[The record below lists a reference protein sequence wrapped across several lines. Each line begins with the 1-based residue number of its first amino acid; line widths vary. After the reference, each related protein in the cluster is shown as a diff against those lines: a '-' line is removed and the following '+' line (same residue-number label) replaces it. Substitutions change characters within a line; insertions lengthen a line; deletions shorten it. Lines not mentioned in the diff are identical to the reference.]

1 MTWEQA
7 LAPSLEQTLNL
18 ILSDLANFFGT
29 TTAAIQ
35 AQLPHFLAEY
45 GQYHTLTEM
54 PWFVLCGTFIFGIV
68 AFGWAGLYYCTCEY
82 KSTKPFIIGLIIIAV
97 IVYFLAIGLPII
109 TCLIAPE
116 FVGIE
121 ALMRDLKILT
131 QN

>member
-1 MTWEQA
+1 MSEI
-7 LAPSLEQTLNL
+7 LETTLSE
-18 ILSDLANFFGT
+18 ILVQLANFFGT

-54 PWFVLCGTFIFGIV
+54 PWFVLSGTFILGLLIL
-68 AFGWAGLYYCTCEY
+68 GWAGLYYGVCERN
-82 KSTKPFIIGLIIIAV
+82 STKPFVIGLIIIAV

-109 TCLIAPE
+109 TCLVAPE

>member
-1 MTWEQA
+1 MSEI
-7 LAPSLEQTLNL
+7 LETTLSE
-18 ILSDLANFFGT
+18 ILVQLSNFFGT

-54 PWFVLCGTFIFGIV
+54 PWYVLSGTFIIGV
-68 AFGWAGLYYCTCEY
+68 LMAAWAGLYYGLCEFD
-82 KSTKPFIIGLIIIAV
+82 STKPFVIGLIIISV

-109 TCLIAPE
+109 TCLVAPE

-121 ALMRDLKILT
+121 ALLRELKILA
-131 QN
+131 QS

>member
-1 MTWEQA
+1 MSEI
-7 LAPSLEQTLNL
+7 LETTLSE
-18 ILSDLANFFGT
+18 ILVQLANFFGT

-54 PWFVLCGTFIFGIV
+54 PWFIFCGTFIFVVLVG
-68 AFGWAGLYYCTCEY
+68 GWAGLYYEVFNGT
-82 KSTKPFIIGLIIIAV
+82 KLKPFIIGVIIIA
-97 IVYFLAIGLPII
+97 IIIYFLAIGLPII
-109 TCLIAPE
+109 TCLVAPE

-131 QN
+131 QH

>member
-1 MTWEQA
+1 MSEILETTLSEILVQ
-7 LAPSLEQTLNL
+7 LA
-18 ILSDLANFFGT
+18 DFFGT

-54 PWFVLCGTFIFGIV
+54 PWFVFSGTFILGLLV
-68 AFGWAGLYYCTCEY
+68 LGWAGLYYCVCECD
-82 KSTKPFIIGLIIIAV
+82 STKPFVIGLIIIAV
-97 IVYFLAIGLPII
+97 IVYSLAVGLPII
-109 TCLIAPE
+109 TCLVAPE

-131 QN
+131 QH

>member
-1 MTWEQA
+1 MSEI
-7 LAPSLEQTLNL
+7 LETTLSE
-18 ILSDLANFFGT
+18 ILVQLANFFGT

-35 AQLPHFLAEY
+35 AQLPYFLAEY

-54 PWFVLCGTFIFGIV
+54 PWFVFSGTFIIGV
-68 AFGWAGLYYCTCEY
+68 LAVGWAGLYYGVCDC
-82 KSTKPFIIGLIIIAV
+82 KSTKPFVIGLIIIAV

-121 ALMRDLKILT
+121 ALLRELRILA

>member
-1 MTWEQA
+1 MSEI
-7 LAPSLEQTLNL
+7 LETTLSE
-18 ILSDLANFFGT
+18 ILVQLANFFGT

-54 PWFVLCGTFIFGIV
+54 PWFVLSGTFIFGIV
-68 AFGWAGLYYCTCEY
+68 AFGWAGLYYCICER

-97 IVYFLAIGLPII
+97 IIYSLAVGLPII
-109 TCLIAPE
+109 TCLVAPE

-121 ALMRDLKILT
+121 ALMRDLKVLT
-131 QN
+131 QS

>member
-1 MTWEQA
+1 MSEI
-7 LAPSLEQTLNL
+7 LETTLSE
-18 ILSDLANFFGT
+18 ILVQLANFFGT
-29 TTAAIQ
+29 TTAAVQ

-54 PWFVLCGTFIFGIV
+54 PWFVISGTFMFGIV
-68 AFGWAGLYYCTCEY
+68 ALGWTGLYYGICEG
-82 KSTKPFIIGLIIIAV
+82 KSTKPFIIGVIIIAI

-121 ALMRDLKILT
+121 ALLRDLKILT
-131 QN
+131 QS

>member
-1 MTWEQA
+1 MSEI
-7 LAPSLEQTLNL
+7 LETTLSE
-18 ILSDLANFFGT
+18 ILVQLANFFGT

-54 PWFVLCGTFIFGIV
+54 PWFVLSGTFIFGIV
-68 AFGWAGLYYCTCEY
+68 ALGWTGLYYGICEC
-82 KSTKPFIIGLIIIAV
+82 KSTRPFIIGLIIIAV

-109 TCLIAPE
+109 TCLVAPE

-121 ALMRDLKILT
+121 ALMRELKILT
-131 QN
+131 QH